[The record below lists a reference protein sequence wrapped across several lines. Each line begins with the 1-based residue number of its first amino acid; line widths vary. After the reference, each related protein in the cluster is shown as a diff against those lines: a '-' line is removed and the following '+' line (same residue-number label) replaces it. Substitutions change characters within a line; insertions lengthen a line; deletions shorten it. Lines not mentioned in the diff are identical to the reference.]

1 VDFFPNGENQAL
13 MRPFRRLTAIVDE
26 YPRNFWTL
34 VGASFIDH
42 VGGALLFPFFT
53 LYLTSKFNIGMTTV
67 GLIFLIFTVSGMI
80 GSTFGGALADRMGRK
95 AILLFSLV
103 FSALSTLWMGS
114 INNLD
119 LFFPGAVI
127 IGLLSDV
134 GGPAR
139 QAMVADLLPEEQR
152 ADGFGI
158 LRVTL
163 NLAVTIG
170 PAIGGL
176 LAAQSY
182 MLLFISDAV
191 TSIITAVII
200 FLILPETRPVGPAGE
215 TKESMLVT
223 FAGYGKVIRDR
234 FFMVF
239 IGASILMVIVY
250 SQMNSTL
257 GVYLRDIHSVPEQGF
272 GYILSLNAAMVVI
285 FQFAITRRITKYP
298 PMIILAVGSVLYSIG
313 FAMYGWVSNYSL
325 FLLAMVIITVGEMLQ
340 VPVSQALVARIAPED
355 MRGRYMAVFGL
366 SWAIPFAIG
375 PLLAGLIMDYGDP
388 HWVWFGAGIVG
399 MLATTIFV
407 LLQRGEET
415 LPESEPSTA

>member
-1 VDFFPNGENQAL
+1 
-13 MRPFRRLTAIVDE
+13 MRQYRRLTAIMNE
-26 YPRNFWTL
+26 YPRDFWTL

-53 LYLTSKFNIGMTTV
+53 LYLTRKFNIGMSTV
-67 GLIFLIFTVSGMI
+67 GVIFFIFTVAGMV
-80 GSTFGGALADRMGRK
+80 SRTVGGALADRMGRK
-95 AILLFSLV
+95 AILLFGLV
-103 FSALSTLWMGS
+103 FSAISTLWMGS
-114 INNLD
+114 VERIE
-119 LFFPGAVI
+119 LFFPGAII

-134 GGPAR
+134 GAPAR
-139 QAMVADLLPEEQR
+139 EAMVADLLPEKQR

-158 LRVTL
+158 LRVVM

-191 TSIITAVII
+191 TSLITAVII
-200 FLILPETRPVGPAGE
+200 YLILPETRPADSSDE
-215 TKESMLVT
+215 TKESMMTT
-223 FAGYGKVIRDR
+223 FAGYGKIMRDG
-234 FFMVF
+234 FFMAF
-239 IGASILMVIVY
+239 IGASILTVIVY

-257 GVYLRDIHSVPEQGF
+257 GPYLRDVHGIPEQGF
-272 GYILSLNAAMVVI
+272 GYILSLNAAMVVL

-298 PMIILAVGSVLYSIG
+298 PMLIMALGSILYAFG
-313 FAMYGWVSNYSL
+313 FAMYGWVSEYSL
-325 FLLAMVIITVGEMLQ
+325 FLLAMVIITVGEMVH

-355 MRGRYMAVFGL
+355 MRGRYMAMFGL

-375 PLLAGLIMDYGDP
+375 PFFAGLIMDYGDP
-388 HWVWFGAGIVG
+388 RWVWLGAGIIG
-399 MLATTIFV
+399 LIATLIFII
-407 LLQRGEET
+407 LRREQET

>member
-1 VDFFPNGENQAL
+1 

-103 FSALSTLWMGS
+103 FSAVSTLWMGS

-200 FLILPETRPVGPAGE
+200 FLILPETRPVDPAEE

-272 GYILSLNAAMVVI
+272 GYILSLNAAMVVL

-325 FLLAMVIITVGEMLQ
+325 FLLAMVIITIGEMLQ

-355 MRGRYMAVFGL
+355 MRGRYMAMFGL

>member
-1 VDFFPNGENQAL
+1 
-13 MRPFRRLTAIVDE
+13 MRQYRRLTATLNE

-42 VGGALLFPFFT
+42 IGGALLFPFFT
-53 LYLTSKFNIGMTTV
+53 LYLTRKFNIGMTTV
-67 GLIFLIFTVSGMI
+67 GIIFMIFTASGMI

-95 AILLFSLV
+95 SILLFSLI
-103 FSALSTLWMGS
+103 FSAVSTLWMGT
-114 INNLD
+114 INNIE
-119 LFFPGAVI
+119 LFYPGALI

-158 LRVTL
+158 LRVVM

-170 PAIGGL
+170 PAVGGL
-176 LAAQSY
+176 LAARSY

-191 TSIITAVII
+191 TSVITAAII
-200 FLILPETRPVGPAGE
+200 FLILPETRPADPANQP
-215 TKESMLVT
+215 KESMIKT
-223 FAGYGKVIRDR
+223 FAGYGKVMRDR
-234 FFMVF
+234 FFMAF
-239 IGASILMVIVY
+239 IGGSILMVIVY

-257 GVYLRDIHSVPEQGF
+257 GVYLRDVHSVPEQGF
-272 GYILSLNAAMVVI
+272 GYILSMNAAMVVL

-298 PMIILAVGSVLYSIG
+298 PLAILAVGSLLYTIG
-313 FAMYGWVSNYSL
+313 FAMYGWVSVYSL
-325 FLLAMVIITVGEMLQ
+325 FLLAMVIITIGEMLQ
-340 VPVSQALVARIAPED
+340 VPVSQALVARIAPAD

-388 HWVWFGAGIVG
+388 HWVWFSAGIVG
-399 MLATTIFV
+399 LLATSIFV
-407 LLQRGEET
+407 IMRRGEES
-415 LPESEPSTA
+415 LPETEPSTA

>member
-1 VDFFPNGENQAL
+1 

>member
-1 VDFFPNGENQAL
+1 
-13 MRPFRRLTAIVDE
+13 MRQYRRLTAVYNE

-53 LYLTSKFNIGMTTV
+53 LYLTRKFDLAMTTV
-67 GLIFLIFTVSGMI
+67 GVIFLLFTLSGI
-80 GSTFGGALADRMGRK
+80 VGSTIGGALSDRIGRK
-95 AILLFSLV
+95 SLLLFSLI
-103 FSALSTLWMGS
+103 FSAGSTLWMGT
-114 INNLD
+114 IENVT

-158 LRVTL
+158 LRVVM

-182 MLLFISDAV
+182 MLLFVSDAV
-191 TSIITAVII
+191 TSVITAVII
-200 FLILPETRPVGPAGE
+200 FMVLPETRPADPVDEP
-215 TKESMLVT
+215 KESMLKT
-223 FAGYGKVIRDR
+223 FAGYGSVIRDR
-234 FFMVF
+234 FFMAF

-250 SQMNSTL
+250 SQMNTTL
-257 GVYLRDIHSVPEQGF
+257 GPYLRDTHGVPEQGF
-272 GYILSLNAAMVVI
+272 GYILSLNAAMVVV

-298 PMIILAVGSVLYSIG
+298 PMVILAVGSLLYTIG
-313 FAMYGWVSNYSL
+313 FAMYGWVSEYT
-325 FLLAMVIITVGEMLQ
+325 FFILAMVIITIGEMLQ
-340 VPVSQALVARIAPED
+340 VPVSQALAARLAPED

-366 SWAIPFAIG
+366 SWAIPFAVG
-375 PLLAGLIMDYGDP
+375 PLLAGTIMDHGDP
-388 HWVWFGAGIVG
+388 RWVWFSAGIVG
-399 MLATTIFV
+399 LIATFIFI
-407 LLQRGEET
+407 LLRRGEES
-415 LPESEPSTA
+415 LPETEPAPA

>member
-1 VDFFPNGENQAL
+1 
-13 MRPFRRLTAIVDE
+13 
-26 YPRNFWTL
+26 
-34 VGASFIDH
+34 
-42 VGGALLFPFFT
+42 
-53 LYLTSKFNIGMTTV
+53 
-67 GLIFLIFTVSGMI
+67 
-80 GSTFGGALADRMGRK
+80 STFGGALADRMGRK

>member
-1 VDFFPNGENQAL
+1 

-415 LPESEPSTA
+415 LPKSEPSTA

>member
-1 VDFFPNGENQAL
+1 MHQH
-13 MRPFRRLTAIVDE
+13 RRLTAIFNE

-53 LYLTSKFNIGMTTV
+53 LYLTRKFNIGMTTV
-67 GLIFLIFTVSGMI
+67 GVIFLIFTASGMI

-103 FSALSTLWMGS
+103 FSAGSTLWMGT
-114 INNLD
+114 INNIEI
-119 LFFPGAVI
+119 FFPGAFI

-139 QAMVADLLPEEQR
+139 QAMVA
-152 ADGFGI
+152 FGI
-158 LRVTL
+158 LRVVM

-176 LAAQSY
+176 LAARSY

-191 TSIITAVII
+191 TSMITAVIV
-200 FLILPETRPVGPAGE
+200 FLILPETRPATPSDEVD
-215 TKESMLVT
+215 ESMVST
-223 FAGYGKVIRDR
+223 FAGYGKVLRDR
-234 FFMVF
+234 FFMAF
-239 IGASILMVIVY
+239 IGASILIVIVY

-257 GVYLRDIHSVPEQGF
+257 GPYLRDVHGVPEQGF
-272 GYILSLNAAMVVI
+272 GYILSLNAAMVVL

-298 PMIILAVGSVLYSIG
+298 AMVILAAGSLLYTVG
-313 FAMYGWVSNYSL
+313 FAMYGWVSEYSL
-325 FLLAMVIITVGEMLQ
+325 FLLAMVIITIGEMLQ
-340 VPVSQALVARIAPED
+340 VPISQALVARIAPED

-388 HWVWFGAGIVG
+388 HWVWFSAGIVG
-399 MLATTIFV
+399 LIATFIFV
-407 LLQRGEET
+407 LLRRGEET
-415 LPESEPSTA
+415 LPETEPTPA